1 MSEARHLSGEERSGR
16 LRLVVGR
23 RGAFLLV
30 LALGWA
36 ALGFQTWTQR
46 NIPDT
51 MLHHEIPDVLR
62 VGLWWVPAAAAIFY
76 AFRQVDWPAYPLL
89 ILAPI
94 VRGVSYMWA
103 TFTWLITD
111 GAEGAG
117 RAWASAP
124 IYFVSVFVILLIAGW
139 PERVD
144 EAEDL
149 RHLEEDVLRRRID
162 PSDLEEG

>member
-1 MSEARHLSGEERSGR
+1 MPGSERPDALRGGR
-16 LRLVVGR
+16 LRLVGR

-30 LALGWA
+30 IALGWTMV
-36 ALGFQTWTQR
+36 GFQVWTQR

-51 MLHHEIPDVLR
+51 MLHHQIPDLLR
-62 VGLWWVPAAAAIFY
+62 VGLWWGPAALAIFF

-89 ILAPI
+89 IIAPI
-94 VRGVSYMWA
+94 VRGVSYLWG

-139 PERVD
+139 PERID
-144 EAEDL
+144 EEGEI
-149 RHLEEDVLRRRID
+149 RHLEEDVLRRRGEPIE
-162 PSDLEEG
+162 PEEV